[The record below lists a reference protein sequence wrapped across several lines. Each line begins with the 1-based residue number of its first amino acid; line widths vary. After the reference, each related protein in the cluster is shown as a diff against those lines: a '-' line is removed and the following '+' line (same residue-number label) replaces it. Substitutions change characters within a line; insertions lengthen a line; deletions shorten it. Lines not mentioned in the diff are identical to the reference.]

1 MQLNKEKFKGLF
13 SALLTPF
20 DAKGQFN
27 PDAMKKLVE
36 LNIANGVDGFYVG
49 GSTGEGMLLTNEE
62 RKAVFRCV
70 AEAVNGRVT
79 LIAHVGTISTDAAI
93 DMAQCAASLRY
104 DAISAVAPF
113 YYTFSYE
120 AIMGYYKDIVA
131 SVTLPM
137 IIYNFPNSGGFA
149 FTREIANKL
158 FQDERFIGI
167 KHTSGDMFALQQFKH
182 MDREIL
188 VYNGFDET
196 LLAGLAMGADGAIG
210 STYNFMAKKFKK
222 IMEDFEAGRLAEAQK
237 GQAEADEIICEMI
250 KHGVFQ
256 SEKAILAEMGV
267 PMGECR
273 RPFLPITQACRASMK
288 QIAAQLMA
296 E

>member
-1 MQLNKEKFKGLF
+1 MQTNLEKFKGIF

-20 DAKGQFN
+20 DAQGAFY
-27 PDAMKKLVE
+27 PEAMEQLVE
-36 LNIANGVDGFYVG
+36 FNIANGIDGFYVG

-62 RKAVFRCV
+62 RKEVFRCV
-70 AEAVNGRVT
+70 AEANRGRTT
-79 LIAHVGTISTDAAI
+79 LIAHVGTISTDAAM
-93 DMAQCAASLRY
+93 DMARSAQALGY

-113 YYTFSYE
+113 YYSFSYE
-120 AIMGYYKDIVA
+120 AIMGYYKDIVS
-131 SVTLPM
+131 SVDLPM

-149 FTREIANKL
+149 FTKEIANTL

-167 KHTSGDMFALQQFKH
+167 KHTSGDMFTLQQFKH

-210 STYNFMAKKFKK
+210 STYNFMGKKFKQ
-222 IMEDFEAGRLAEAQK
+222 IMEDFQAGRLADAQQ
-237 GQAEADEIICEMI
+237 GQAEADAIICEMI
-250 KHGVFQ
+250 QYGVFQ
-256 SEKAILAEMGV
+256 SEKAILTEMGI

-273 RPFLPITQACRASMK
+273 KPFLPITQECRHAMK
-288 QIAAQLMA
+288 RIAAQL
-296 E
+296 